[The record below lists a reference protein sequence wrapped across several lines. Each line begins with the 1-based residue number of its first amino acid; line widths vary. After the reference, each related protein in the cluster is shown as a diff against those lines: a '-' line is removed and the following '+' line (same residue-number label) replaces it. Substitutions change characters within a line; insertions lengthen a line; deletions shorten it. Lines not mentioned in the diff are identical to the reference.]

1 MSSGSKPCGSGIGD
15 MALCKGN
22 DIWRGPSA
30 MDPGALTILSGA
42 EHGEDRE
49 N

>member
-30 MDPGALTILSGA
+30 MDSGALTILSGA

>member
-1 MSSGSKPCGSGIGD
+1 
-15 MALCKGN
+15 
-22 DIWRGPSA
+22 

-49 N
+49 NQNNTSPTAS